1 MKKFAYIFLACCFLA
16 TLTCACMKE
25 EGGIGYLEYKNET
38 GMACTVRIYGGI
50 GKPELFRLEIP
61 AGETGCYFGEV
72 YCMGSCIL
80 GRYGNASVEFSDGS
94 SIEYTKGAG
103 GVTFDGQVGNLL
115 LESNYTTREMD
126 GKYHLVTRI
135 TEEMHEAAMKP

>member
-1 MKKFAYIFLACCFLA
+1 MKSLKSYLVAVASILLLA
-16 TLTCACMKE
+16 CACMKE

-72 YCMGSCIL
+72 YYMGSCIL
-80 GRYGNASVEFSDGS
+80 GRYGNASIEFSDGS
-94 SIEYTKGAG
+94 SIEYTKSGG

-115 LESNYTTREMD
+115 FESNYTAREVD
-126 GKYHLVTRI
+126 GKYHLLTKI
-135 TEEMHEAAMKP
+135 TEQMHEAAMKP